1 MNSSIIK
8 HRGVQGFVQVLL
20 SNSVLILMG
29 VISSFIIPGSIT
41 PTEFGYWQTYLLY
54 DTYVCFAL
62 LGYCDGI
69 YLRYGGQ
76 NHNSLPQDLF
86 SGLFTIMLL
95 YLAGIA
101 VVMIFIISNCDISIK
116 DRYILYAVV
125 VSMVLRCT
133 ISFFV
138 LINQATARFK
148 VYSIGN
154 TVEKIFFVCA
164 VVVIIC
170 FSKLSMYTLI
180 TASISGQ
187 LLALFYNLIT
197 SRRLLTVHIQF
208 DKEVWKNARANI
220 VAGFP
225 LTMSGISSMLMSGI
239 GKFSVEH
246 YFGKD
251 EFGYYSF
258 AFPMMAVVSQV
269 IAAASLV
276 LFPILKQAD
285 EKNIDKLLALAEKW
299 SIPAFF
305 AVMSVYIPASIVVK
319 VFLPAYK
326 PTLPCLLILLPMLFF
341 QAKITM
347 VYNTILKV
355 RRQERIIML
364 NSFMA
369 VLCCLVITLLAIW
382 RCASLTA
389 IAGCTTCSYAIWSVL
404 SRRALFKII
413 KQRSCRCEN

>member
-1 MNSSIIK
+1 MNNSIFK
-8 HRGVQGFVQVLL
+8 HRGVQGFIQVLL
-20 SNSVLILMG
+20 SNGVLILMG
-29 VISSFIIPGSIT
+29 VISSFIVPGSIT

-54 DTYVCFAL
+54 DAYVGLVL

-76 NHNSLPQDLF
+76 NFDELPRDLF
-86 SGLFTIMLL
+86 SSLFVVMLV
-95 YLAGIA
+95 YLFGIA
-101 VVMIFIISNCDISIK
+101 ALLVTAISHRAMNLKDSYIF
-116 DRYILYAVV
+116 YAVV
-125 VSMVLRCT
+125 ISMVLRCA

-148 VYSIGN
+148 IYSIGN
-154 TVEKIFFVCA
+154 TIEKIFFVGA
-164 VVVIIC
+164 VVITLC
-170 FSKLSMYTLI
+170 FSELSMYTLI
-180 TASISGQ
+180 KVSIIGQ

-197 SRRLLTVHIQF
+197 SRKLLTCHIRF
-208 DKEVWKNARANI
+208 NRTVWTDTRANI
-220 VAGFP
+220 AAGLP

-246 YFGKD
+246 YLGK
-251 EFGYYSF
+251 EQFGYYSF

-285 EKNIDKLLALAEKW
+285 KDNIDKLLAFADKW
-299 SIPAFF
+299 SIPAFV

-341 QAKITM
+341 QAKITI

-355 RRQERIIML
+355 QRQERTMMTI
-364 NSFMA
+364 SFVSVA
-369 VLCCLVITLLAIW
+369 CCALLTFVTFNVYPSLVTIA
-382 RCASLTA
+382 AS
-389 IAGCTTCSYAIWSVL
+389 TTCSYLIWQIL
-404 SRRALFKII
+404 LRRFLTA
-413 KQRSCRCEN
+413 